1 MMTTPLIR
9 VVVADDH
16 AIFRSGLIITLNA
29 QQDMVV
35 VGHGATADE
44 AITLA
49 TRLEP
54 DLVLLDLN
62 MPGNGI
68 AAAAKIAHVRPAM
81 RSVILTVQDD
91 ADAIERARCAG
102 ACGYI
107 LKGITAGDL
116 VRQIRKICQDCVVW
130 PGVREELSP
139 EACALNKMC

>member
-1 MMTTPLIR
+1 MTTAPIR

-16 AIFRSGLIITLNA
+16 AIFRSGLIITLNG

-35 VGHGATADE
+35 VGHGETADE
-44 AITLA
+44 AVTLA
-49 TRLEP
+49 THLEP

-68 AAAAKIAHVRPAM
+68 AAAAKIAHMRPDT

-91 ADAIERARCAG
+91 DDAIARARRAG

-107 LKGITAGDL
+107 LKGITANDL
-116 VRQIRKICQDCVVW
+116 VQLIRKIYQDGVVW
-130 PGVREELSP
+130 PGGRDCLLSQ
-139 EACALNKMC
+139 AVS